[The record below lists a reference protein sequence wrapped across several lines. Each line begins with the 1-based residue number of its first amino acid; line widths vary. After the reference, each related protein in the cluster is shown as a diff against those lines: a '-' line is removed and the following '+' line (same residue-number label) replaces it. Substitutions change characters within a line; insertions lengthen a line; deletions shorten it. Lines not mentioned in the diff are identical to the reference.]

1 MNTLEDNWGS
11 KEDLMK
17 EKLLKQRLQT
27 LSVDNSYKID
37 RVLENAIHN
46 LNSVSVEDLDQSR
59 TLVEEE
65 I

>member
-46 LNSVSVEDLDQSR
+46 LNSVSVEDLD
-59 TLVEEE
+59 
-65 I
+65 